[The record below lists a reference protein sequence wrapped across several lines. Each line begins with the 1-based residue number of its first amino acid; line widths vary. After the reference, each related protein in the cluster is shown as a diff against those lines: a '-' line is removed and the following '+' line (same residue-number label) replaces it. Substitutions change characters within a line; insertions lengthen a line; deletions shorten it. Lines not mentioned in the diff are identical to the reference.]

1 MNPLSK
7 INKGL
12 KQIVSQLFLIVL
24 VTSMA
29 HADFGLMLG
38 SFKKKEHA
46 LKYITAQAKSPL
58 KWGCNV
64 FLEEVQVP
72 DKGRWYRV
80 CLGPFVNKKEAL
92 KYKKNLRSEGF
103 GGDMILV
110 ETASQAQVAS
120 PLPPAPPPPNQP

>member
-1 MNPLSK
+1 MNPLPK

-12 KQIVSQLFLIVL
+12 KRIILQLFLIVL

-38 SFKKKEHA
+38 SFKNRENA
-46 LKYITAQAKSPL
+46 LKYITAQHKSPL

-80 CLGPFVNKKEAL
+80 CLGPFADKQEAK
-92 KYKKNLRSEGF
+92 KYKETLR
-103 GGDMILV
+103 LRV
-110 ETASQAQVAS
+110 
-120 PLPPAPPPPNQP
+120 